1 MFPRPGIAVL
11 LVAVATRMS
20 LCLSL
25 FSPLLLVLRWRR
37 HREPIGKKQIWRF
50 GRRALREVP
59 TSPSAVAVSRGWRL
73 GEASHWAVKS
83 IRCRNSENRLSKFY
97 RGEEE
102 WEEEEEEEVGESM
115 WHFFLQTSTTKRCSW
130 HNRESRRED
139 PRTLNNAATKQRN
152 TTVVHYKRKKRQADT
167 SDYTV

>member
-102 WEEEEEEEVGESM
+102 WEEEEVGESM
-115 WHFFLQTSTTKRCSW
+115 WHSILQTSTTKRCSW

-167 SDYTV
+167 SDCTV

>member
-102 WEEEEEEEVGESM
+102 WEEEEEEVGESM

-130 HNRESRRED
+130 YNRESRRED

-167 SDYTV
+167 SDCTV

>member
-1 MFPRPGIAVL
+1 METEIVKILLLSCFYFEMFHRPGIAVL

-83 IRCRNSENRLSKFY
+83 IRCRNSENRLSKFD

-102 WEEEEEEEVGESM
+102 WEEDEEEVGGK
-115 WHFFLQTSTTKRCSW
+115 HVALFPPDFHNKTLQLGQPG
-130 HNRESRRED
+130 EPPRRT
-139 PRTLNNAATKQRN
+139 PYVK
-152 TTVVHYKRKKRQADT
+152 
-167 SDYTV
+167 